1 MNWFSDVFSSAQ
13 QWLFEALVQPIV
25 FALGMGNLVED
36 AFTATGWLLVGLL
49 QIGVIVAVIGPL
61 QRWRPVEPVTDRAE
75 IRTDILYTLLHRL
88 GLFRVLLRIGVL
100 TA

>member
-1 MNWFSDVFSSAQ
+1 MLGWLSDLFASAQ

-49 QIGVIVAVIGPL
+49 
-61 QRWRPVEPVTDRAE
+61 
-75 IRTDILYTLLHRL
+75 
-88 GLFRVLLRIGVL
+88 
-100 TA
+100 

>member
-49 QIGVIVAVIGPL
+49 QIGVIVAVIDG
-61 QRWRPVEPVTDRAE
+61 
-75 IRTDILYTLLHRL
+75 
-88 GLFRVLLRIGVL
+88 
-100 TA
+100 